1 MAAKMI
7 FIILLIYRTFS
18 NMVAGI
24 IVHAI
29 DFKDVN
35 IEMGKNFTVLFADF
49 DQNTTQETQRKYLIR
64 KKQPTFT
71 YQ

>member
-1 MAAKMI
+1 MRFSIQRVKRLEHMAAKMI

-49 DQNTTQETQRKYLIR
+49 D
-64 KKQPTFT
+64 
-71 YQ
+71 

>member
-64 KKQPTFT
+64 RKQPTFT